1 MESLKGLKVLDFTQA
16 MSGPVAS
23 MILGDLGADV
33 IKVEPPAGDQSRSWA
48 PPFIDDESAYYISV
62 NRNKKYMHG
71 PKAS

>member
-48 PPFIDDESAYYISV
+48 PPIY
-62 NRNKKYMHG
+62 
-71 PKAS
+71 